1 MENAEGQMNEP
12 AAWIVLRVWGA
23 ESPSSL
29 TECSYHKV
37 SYELLQAILALLKK
51 NALGRS
57 ETTYLSYLLYIYS
70 ASSERG

>member
-1 MENAEGQMNEP
+1 MENAESQMNEP

-51 NALGRS
+51 MRWGGQRPLI
-57 ETTYLSYLLYIYS
+57 YLISYIYS